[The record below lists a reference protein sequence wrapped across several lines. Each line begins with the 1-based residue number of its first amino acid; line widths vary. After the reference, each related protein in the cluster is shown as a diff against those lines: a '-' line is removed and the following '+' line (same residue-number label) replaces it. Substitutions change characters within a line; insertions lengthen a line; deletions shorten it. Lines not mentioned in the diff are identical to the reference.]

1 MPNFCA
7 APNCTRKSTQSDL
20 AFFRFPRDPERC
32 RIWVEN
38 CRRADLEAKTSDQLN
53 KHYRLC
59 AKHFDPAMVCKTSPY
74 RTVLKDT
81 AIPTIFDLTSHLRN
95 PHTRHRKRIKE
106 LTEEDLR
113 KIKERRLASS
123 VEQLAAKKDA
133 TTEDSTGA
141 AEDEPQ
147 LSTEGKEFREYL
159 RSLFEVVV
167 MLGKQSIPLAAG
179 KASEAE
185 YMSNNF
191 QALLDYRMNAG
202 DEALKRRFHATAV
215 NTEYV
220 SATQQNQLLD
230 ICENTVREEML
241 MEVRESRFFSLV
253 TGDLVEFADEKHL
266 PLFLH
271 FVNQHNVLREEFL
284 DFMSF
289 DGDECALVERL
300 EAQLTDRWGL
310 SMEDCRGQAH
320 KATGTSTTK
329 MKAVAVL
336 LMEKYPLALHMPSS
350 QMALNVHLANS
361 LPFPNVQ
368 VVMETL
374 RRIGAFFRTPLTQD
388 ELEKAISTHYQ
399 KNEEKG
405 SSLKQ
410 ACASGWTELHNV
422 FDVLLDMLP
431 PLLLCMDSIRDNGDG
446 NFADAVTA
454 DAYSLTETLSDFEI
468 VVTVV
473 ILKNVLTFTRAFGRN
488 LQGETLDVFFAANS
502 LTAVLHSLNEVN
514 DNVDVYHEFWY
525 EEAVSVANVM
535 EIPVTVPRLFLR
547 KQRAADVGEIQIEA
561 YFKEYVT
568 VPVIRGIMQEVEDM
582 FSETNLKALK
592 CLSLVPAVMGQMKF
606 NTTEENYADV
616 YRGDLP
622 SPDTLLAELHCW
634 RIKWKH
640 RGKEV
645 RLPTTIHETLQLP
658 DVKFFPNVNAF
669 LKVLSAL
676 PVLKL
681 EDSRSDKASRRLQAH
696 LDGVPVKRWIKSLAM
711 LNVNTHVK
719 HDLDVMVDKYCRLY
733 SEEDPEADSEEVA
746 DAEAEAE
753 SEEGAKADAESEDGA
768 KADAESEEGA
778 KTDAKSEE
786 GAKADAKSEE
796 GAKADAE
803 SGEGAKAHAESGEG
817 AKAHAESGEGAKAD
831 AESEEGAKAHAESE
845 DGAKAKAAMK

>member
-81 AIPTIFDLTSHLRN
+81 AIPTIFDLTSHLKN

-106 LTEEDLR
+106 LTEEDIR

-123 VEQLAAKKDA
+123 IDQIASKKDA
-133 TTEDSTGA
+133 VEDSTTTN
-141 AEDEPQ
+141 EDEPQ
-147 LSTEGKEFREYL
+147 LSTEEKAFREYL
-159 RSLFEVVV
+159 RSLFEAVV
-167 MLGKQSIPLAAG
+167 MLGKQSIPLMPL
-179 KASEAE
+179 KASETE
-185 YMSNNF
+185 LKPNNF

-202 DEALKRRFHATAV
+202 DEALKKRFEATAV
-215 NTEYV
+215 NSEYLSV
-220 SATQQNQLLD
+220 TQQSQLLD
-230 ICENTVREEML
+230 VCENTVREEML

-253 TGDLVEFADEKHL
+253 TGDLVEFANEKHL
-266 PLFLH
+266 PLFLR
-271 FVNQHNVLREEFL
+271 FVNQQNVLREEFL
-284 DFMSF
+284 DFVPF
-289 DGDECALVERL
+289 DGDEPALVERL

-320 KATGTSTTK
+320 KATGISTTK

-336 LMEKYPLALHMPSS
+336 LMEKYPLALHMPCSH
-350 QMALNVHLANS
+350 MALNIHLTNS

-374 RRIGAFFRTPLTQD
+374 RRIGAFFQTQSTQD
-388 ELEKAISTHYQ
+388 ELKKAISTHYQ

-405 SSLKQ
+405 AALKQ
-410 ACASGWTELHNV
+410 ACSPGWTEEHNV

-431 PLLLCMDSIRDNGDG
+431 PLLLCMDNIRDNEEGKFAASVVADG
-446 NFADAVTA
+446 
-454 DAYSLTETLSDFEI
+454 YSIAETLADFEI
-468 VVTVV
+468 VVTIV

-514 DNVDVYHEFWY
+514 DNIDVYHEFWY
-525 EEAVSVANVM
+525 EEAVSVATVI
-535 EIPVTVPRLFLR
+535 EIPVKVPRLFLR
-547 KQRAADVGEIQIEA
+547 KQRAADVGEIQAEP

-568 VPVIRGIMQEVEDM
+568 MPVIHGIMQEVEDM

-616 YRGDLP
+616 YRNDLP
-622 SPDTLLAELHCW
+622 NPDTLPAELHCW

-658 DVKFFPNVNAF
+658 DVKFFPNVNSF
-669 LKVLSAL
+669 LKVLSTL

-681 EDSRSDKASRRLQAH
+681 EDSKSDTASGRLQAY
-696 LDGVPVKRWIKSLAM
+696 LDSMPPQQWNKSLAM

-733 SEEDPEADSEEVA
+733 PEDDTEV
-746 DAEAEAE
+746 
-753 SEEGAKADAESEDGA
+753 
-768 KADAESEEGA
+768 DAESEEVA
-778 KTDAKSEE
+778 EEDA
-786 GAKADAKSEE
+786 G
-796 GAKADAE
+796 
-803 SGEGAKAHAESGEG
+803 
-817 AKAHAESGEGAKAD
+817 
-831 AESEEGAKAHAESE
+831 
-845 DGAKAKAAMK
+845 MK

>member
-106 LTEEDLR
+106 LTEEDIR
-113 KIKERRLASS
+113 KIKERRCKYIGNMFELFFVICLFQIITLLPLSCLSLSPVASS
-123 VEQLAAKKDA
+123 IEQLISKKDA
-133 TTEDSTGA
+133 VVEDSSNN
-141 AEDEPQ
+141 EDEPQ
-147 LSTEGKEFREYL
+147 LSPEEKEFRDYL

-167 MLGKQSIPLAAG
+167 MLGKQNIPSATD
-179 KASEAE
+179 KTSETE
-185 YMSNNF
+185 RDCSNF

-202 DEALKRRFHATAV
+202 DEALKKRFEATAV
-215 NTEYV
+215 NTEYL
-220 SATQQNQLLD
+220 SAAQQSQLLD
-230 ICENTVREEML
+230 ICENTVREEIL

-253 TGDLVEFADEKHL
+253 TGDTVEFANEKHL
-266 PLFLH
+266 PLFLR
-271 FVNQHNVLREEFL
+271 FVNQHNILREEFL
-284 DFMSF
+284 DFLPF
-289 DGDECALVERL
+289 DGDESSLVERL

-329 MKAVAVL
+329 MKAVAVI
-336 LMEKYPLALHMPSS
+336 LMEKYPLALHMPCSIT
-350 QMALNVHLANS
+350 ALNIHLASS

-368 VVMETL
+368 IVMETL
-374 RRIGAFFRTPLTQD
+374 RRIDAFFRTPSTQGA
-388 ELEKAISTHYQ
+388 LEKSVSTHYRG
-399 KNEEKG
+399 NDEKG
-405 SSLKQ
+405 AVLKQ
-410 ACASGWTELHNV
+410 ACDSHWTEQHSV
-422 FDVLLDMLP
+422 FDLLLDMLES
-431 PLLLCMDSIRDNGDG
+431 LVLCLDSIRDNENGK
-446 NFADAVTA
+446 FTDAITA
-454 DAYSLTETLSDFEI
+454 DAYSITETLADFEI
-468 VVTVV
+468 IVTIV
-473 ILKNVLTFTRAFGRN
+473 ILKNALSFTRAFGKN

-502 LTAVLHSLNEVN
+502 LTAVLHSLNEVI
-514 DNVDVYHEFWY
+514 DNIDVYHEFWY
-525 EEAVSVANVM
+525 EEAVNLATVM
-535 EIPVTVPRLFLR
+535 EIPVKVPRLFLR
-547 KQRAADVGEIQIEA
+547 KQRAADVGEIQAEA

-568 VPVIRGIMQEVEDM
+568 VPVIRGIIQEVEDM

-606 NTTEENYADV
+606 NTSEENHADV
-616 YRGDLP
+616 YRNDLP
-622 SPDTLLAELHCW
+622 NPDTLPAELHCW

-658 DVKFFPNVNAF
+658 DVKFFPNVNSF
-669 LKVLSAL
+669 LKVLSTL

-681 EDSRSDKASRRLQAH
+681 EDNSVETASERLQAYM
-696 LDGVPVKRWIKSLAM
+696 DSTPVKHRSKSLAV
-711 LNVNTHVK
+711 LNVNAHVK

-733 SEEDPEADSEEVA
+733 PEDEP
-746 DAEAEAE
+746 EAE
-753 SEEGAKADAESEDGA
+753 SEPAAEEDAVM
-768 KADAESEEGA
+768 
-778 KTDAKSEE
+778 T
-786 GAKADAKSEE
+786 
-796 GAKADAE
+796 
-803 SGEGAKAHAESGEG
+803 
-817 AKAHAESGEGAKAD
+817 
-831 AESEEGAKAHAESE
+831 
-845 DGAKAKAAMK
+845 

>member
-38 CRRADLEAKTSDQLN
+38 CRRADLEAKTADQLN

-81 AIPTIFDLTSHLRN
+81 AIPTIFDLTSHLKN

-106 LTEEDLR
+106 LTEEDIR

-123 VEQLAAKKDA
+123 IEQLVSKKDSA
-133 TTEDSTGA
+133 EDGTGTN
-141 AEDEPQ
+141 EDEPQ
-147 LSTEGKEFREYL
+147 LSTEEKELREYL
-159 RSLFEVVV
+159 KSLFEVVV
-167 MLGKQSIPLAAG
+167 MFGKQSIPLVAD
-179 KASEAE
+179 KASAGGL
-185 YMSNNF
+185 NNF

-202 DEALKRRFHATAV
+202 DEALRKRFVATAV
-215 NTEYV
+215 NTEYL
-220 SATQQNQLLD
+220 SATQQSQLLD

-253 TGDLVEFADEKHL
+253 TGDLVEFANEKHM
-266 PLFLH
+266 PLFLR
-271 FVNQHNVLREEFL
+271 FVNQQNVLREEFL

-289 DGDECALVERL
+289 EGDEAALVERL
-300 EAQLTDRWGL
+300 EAHLTDRWSL

-320 KATGTSTTK
+320 KATGSSTTK

-336 LMEKYPLALHMPSS
+336 LMEKYPLALHMACS
-350 QMALNVHLANS
+350 QMALNIHLSNN

-368 VVMETL
+368 IVMETL
-374 RRIGAFFRTPLTQD
+374 RKIGSFFKAPHTQD
-388 ELEKAISTHYQ
+388 ELEKAICTHYQ
-399 KNEEKG
+399 KNEEKIAL
-405 SSLKQ
+405 LKQ
-410 ACASGWTELHNV
+410 ACVPGWTEQHSV
-422 FDVLLDMLP
+422 FDELLDMLP
-431 PLLLCMDSIRDNGDG
+431 PLLLCMDSIRENEEGKFSDTT
-446 NFADAVTA
+446 TA
-454 DAYSLTETLSDFEI
+454 NAYSISEILADFEI

-514 DNVDVYHEFWY
+514 DNIDVYHEFWF
-525 EEAVSVANVM
+525 EEAVSVASVM
-535 EIPVTVPRLFLR
+535 NIPLTVPRLFLR
-547 KQRAADVGEIQIEA
+547 KQRAADVGEIQAES
-561 YFKEYVT
+561 YYKEYVT
-568 VPVIRGIMQEVEDM
+568 VPIIHGIMQEVEDM

-616 YRGDLP
+616 YRNDLP
-622 SPDTLLAELHCW
+622 NPDTLPAELHCW

-658 DVKFFPNVNAF
+658 DVKFFPNVNSF
-669 LKVLSAL
+669 LKVLSTL

-681 EDSRSDKASRRLQAH
+681 EDNKGNTASERLQAY
-696 LDGVPVKRWIKSLAM
+696 LSNVPAKQWNKSLAM
-711 LNVNTHVK
+711 LNINTHVK

-733 SEEDPEADSEEVA
+733 SED
-746 DAEAEAE
+746 DAEAEVEAE
-753 SEEGAKADAESEDGA
+753 SEEVAEEDVET
-768 KADAESEEGA
+768 K
-778 KTDAKSEE
+778 
-786 GAKADAKSEE
+786 
-796 GAKADAE
+796 
-803 SGEGAKAHAESGEG
+803 
-817 AKAHAESGEGAKAD
+817 
-831 AESEEGAKAHAESE
+831 
-845 DGAKAKAAMK
+845 

>member
-81 AIPTIFDLTSHLRN
+81 AIPTIFDLTSHLKN

-106 LTEEDLR
+106 LTEEDIR
-113 KIKERRLASS
+113 KMKERRLASS
-123 VEQLAAKKDA
+123 TDQLTSGKDDGA
-133 TTEDSTGA
+133 DDGTGNND
-141 AEDEPQ
+141 DEPQ
-147 LSTEGKEFREYL
+147 LSTEEREFREYL

-167 MLGKQSIPLAAG
+167 MLGKQGVPLVAD
-179 KASEAE
+179 KISEGE
-185 YMSNNF
+185 LKSSNL

-202 DEALKRRFHATAV
+202 DEALTKRFETTAV
-215 NTEYV
+215 NTEYL
-220 SATQQNQLLD
+220 SANQQSELLD
-230 ICENTVREEML
+230 VCENTVREEML

-253 TGDLVEFADEKHL
+253 TGDLVEFASEKHL
-266 PLFLH
+266 PLFLRY
-271 FVNQHNVLREEFL
+271 VNQQNVLREEFL
-284 DFMSF
+284 DFVPF
-289 DGDECALVERL
+289 DGDEPALVERL

-336 LMEKYPLALHMPSS
+336 LLEKYPLALHMPCSH
-350 QMALNVHLANS
+350 MALNIHLANS

-368 VVMETL
+368 VVMETM

-388 ELEKAISTHYQ
+388 ELEKAISIHYQ

-405 SSLKQ
+405 MTLKQ
-410 ACASGWTELHNV
+410 ACGPGWTEQHNV
-422 FDVLLDMLP
+422 FDLLVDMLP
-431 PLLLCMDSIRDNGDG
+431 PLLLCLDVIRDNDDG
-446 NFADAVTA
+446 KFVGSVMS
-454 DAYSLTETLSDFEI
+454 DAYSIAETLADFEV
-468 VVTVV
+468 VVTIV

-514 DNVDVYHEFWY
+514 DNIDVYHEFWY
-525 EEAVSVANVM
+525 EEAVSVATVM
-535 EIPVTVPRLFLR
+535 DIPVKIPRLFLR
-547 KQRAADVGEIQIEA
+547 KQRAADVGEIQAEP

-568 VPVIRGIMQEVEDM
+568 VAVIRGVMQEVEDM
-582 FSETNLKALK
+582 FCETNLKALK

-616 YRGDLP
+616 YRNDLP
-622 SPDTLLAELHCW
+622 NPDTLPAELHCW

-658 DVKFFPNVNAF
+658 DVKFFPNVNSF

-681 EDSRSDKASRRLQAH
+681 EENKSDTASERLQAYF
-696 LDGVPVKRWIKSLAM
+696 DSTPAKQWNKSLAM
-711 LNVNTHVK
+711 LNINTHVK

-733 SEEDPEADSEEVA
+733 TEDDPEGEAKLDEATEEMSSPN
-746 DAEAEAE
+746 E
-753 SEEGAKADAESEDGA
+753 
-768 KADAESEEGA
+768 
-778 KTDAKSEE
+778 
-786 GAKADAKSEE
+786 
-796 GAKADAE
+796 
-803 SGEGAKAHAESGEG
+803 
-817 AKAHAESGEGAKAD
+817 
-831 AESEEGAKAHAESE
+831 
-845 DGAKAKAAMK
+845 

>member
-59 AKHFDPAMVCKTSPY
+59 AKHFDPAMVCKTVSIAHDSSQQPGSMFPVISQKCEPPKNGLFDFIAFQSPY

-81 AIPTIFDLTSHLRN
+81 AIPTIFDLTSHLKN

-106 LTEEDLR
+106 LTEEDIR

-123 VEQLAAKKDA
+123 IQQLVSKKDA
-133 TTEDSTGA
+133 AVEDSTSTN
-141 AEDEPQ
+141 EDEPQ
-147 LSTEGKEFREYL
+147 LSTEEKEFREYL
-159 RSLFEVVV
+159 RSLFE
-167 MLGKQSIPLAAG
+167 
-179 KASEAE
+179 
-185 YMSNNF
+185 
-191 QALLDYRMNAG
+191 ALLDYRMNAG
-202 DEALKRRFHATAV
+202 DEALKKRFEATAV
-215 NTEYV
+215 NTEYL
-220 SATQQNQLLD
+220 SATQQSQLLD
-230 ICENTVREEML
+230 VCENTVREEML

-253 TGDLVEFADEKHL
+253 TGDLVEFANEKHL
-266 PLFLH
+266 PLFLR
-271 FVNQHNVLREEFL
+271 FVNQQNVLREEFL
-284 DFMSF
+284 DFMLF
-289 DGDECALVERL
+289 DGDESALVERL

-336 LMEKYPLALHMPSS
+336 LMEKYPLALHMPCSH
-350 QMALNVHLANS
+350 MALNIHLANS

-374 RRIGAFFRTPLTQD
+374 RRIGAFFRTPFTQD

-405 SSLKQ
+405 TALKQ
-410 ACASGWTELHNV
+410 ACGSGWTEQHNV

-431 PLLLCMDSIRDNGDG
+431 PLLLCMDSIRDNDDG
-446 NFADAVTA
+446 KFADAATA
-454 DAYSLTETLSDFEI
+454 DAYSITETFADFEI
-468 VVTVV
+468 IVTIV

-514 DNVDVYHEFWY
+514 DNIDVYHEFWY
-525 EEAVSVANVM
+525 EEAVSVADLMDV
-535 EIPVTVPRLFLR
+535 PVKVPRLFLR
-547 KQRAADVGEIQIEA
+547 KQRAADVGEIQAEA

-568 VPVIRGIMQEVEDM
+568 FPVIRGIMQEVEDM
-582 FSETNLKALK
+582 FCETNLKALK

-616 YRGDLP
+616 YRNDLP
-622 SPDTLLAELHCW
+622 NPDTLPAELHCW

-658 DVKFFPNVNAF
+658 DVKFFPNVNSF
-669 LKVLSAL
+669 LKVLSTL

-681 EDSRSDKASRRLQAH
+681 EDNKSDTASERLQAY
-696 LDGVPVKRWIKSLAM
+696 LSNVPTKHWNKSLAM
-711 LNVNTHVK
+711 LNINTHVK

-733 SEEDPEADSEEVA
+733 PEDDP
-746 DAEAEAE
+746 EAEAE
-753 SEEGAKADAESEDGA
+753 SEEVAEEDG
-768 KADAESEEGA
+768 
-778 KTDAKSEE
+778 
-786 GAKADAKSEE
+786 
-796 GAKADAE
+796 
-803 SGEGAKAHAESGEG
+803 
-817 AKAHAESGEGAKAD
+817 
-831 AESEEGAKAHAESE
+831 
-845 DGAKAKAAMK
+845 MK

>member
-81 AIPTIFDLTSHLRN
+81 AIPTIFDLTSHLKN

-106 LTEEDLR
+106 LTEEDIR

-123 VEQLAAKKDA
+123 IEQLVSKKDA
-133 TTEDSTGA
+133 AVEDSTSTN
-141 AEDEPQ
+141 EDEPQ
-147 LSTEGKEFREYL
+147 LSMEEKAYREYL
-159 RSLFEVVV
+159 RSLFEVSV
-167 MLGKQSIPLAAG
+167 MLGKQGIPLVAD

-185 YMSNNF
+185 HMSNNF

-202 DEALKRRFHATAV
+202 DEALKKRFEATAV
-215 NTEYV
+215 NTEYL
-220 SATQQNQLLD
+220 SATQQSQLLD
-230 ICENTVREEML
+230 VCENTVREEML

-253 TGDLVEFADEKHL
+253 TGDLIEIASEKHL
-266 PLFLH
+266 PLFLR
-271 FVNQHNVLREEFL
+271 FVNQQNVLREEFL
-284 DFMSF
+284 DFMLF
-289 DGDECALVERL
+289 DGDETALVERL
-300 EAQLTDRWGL
+300 ETHLTDRWGL

-336 LMEKYPLALHMPSS
+336 LLEKYPLALHMPCSH
-350 QMALNVHLANS
+350 MALNIHLANS

-374 RRIGAFFRTPLTQD
+374 RRVDAFLRTPFAQD
-388 ELEKAISTHYQ
+388 ELEKAVSAHYQ

-405 SSLKQ
+405 TALKQ
-410 ACASGWTELHNV
+410 ACSSAWTEQHNV

-431 PLLLCMDSIRDNGDG
+431 PLLLCMDNIRDNIDEKFSEVATG
-446 NFADAVTA
+446 
-454 DAYSLTETLSDFEI
+454 DAYSIIETLADFEI
-468 VVTVV
+468 IVTIV
-473 ILKNVLTFTRAFGRN
+473 ILKNILTFTRAFGRN

-514 DNVDVYHEFWY
+514 DNIDVYHEFWY
-525 EEAVSVANVM
+525 EEAVNIANVM
-535 EIPVTVPRLFLR
+535 EIPVKVPRLFMR
-547 KQRAADVGEIQIEA
+547 KQRAAEVGEIQTEA

-568 VPVIRGIMQEVEDM
+568 VPVIHGIMQEVEDM

-616 YRGDLP
+616 YRNDLP
-622 SPDTLLAELHCW
+622 NPDTLPAELHCW

-658 DVKFFPNVNAF
+658 DVKFFPNVNSF
-669 LKVLSAL
+669 LKVLSTM

-681 EDSRSDKASRRLQAH
+681 EDNKGDTASERLQAY
-696 LDGVPVKRWIKSLAM
+696 LDGLPAKQWNKSLVM

-733 SEEDPEADSEEVA
+733 PED
-746 DAEAEAE
+746 DAEAE
-753 SEEGAKADAESEDGA
+753 
-768 KADAESEEGA
+768 ADAESEEVA
-778 KTDAKSEE
+778 EE
-786 GAKADAKSEE
+786 DVTK
-796 GAKADAE
+796 
-803 SGEGAKAHAESGEG
+803 
-817 AKAHAESGEGAKAD
+817 
-831 AESEEGAKAHAESE
+831 
-845 DGAKAKAAMK
+845 

>member
-81 AIPTIFDLTSHLRN
+81 AIPTIFDLTSHLKN

-106 LTEEDLR
+106 LTEEDIR
-113 KIKERRLASS
+113 RIKERRLASS
-123 VEQLAAKKDA
+123 IEQLVSKKDA
-133 TTEDSTGA
+133 A
-141 AEDEPQ
+141 AEDGTNTNEDEPR
-147 LSTEGKEFREYL
+147 LSTEEKEFRDYL

-167 MLGKQSIPLAAG
+167 MLGKQSIPLMADN
-179 KASEAE
+179 ASELGP
-185 YMSNNF
+185 NNF

-202 DEALKRRFHATAV
+202 DEALRKRFEATAV
-215 NTEYV
+215 NTEYF
-220 SATQQNQLLD
+220 SATQQSQLLD

-253 TGDLVEFADEKHL
+253 TGDIVEFDNEKHL
-266 PLFLH
+266 PLFLR
-271 FVNQHNVLREEFL
+271 FVNQQNLLREEFL

-289 DGDECALVERL
+289 EGDEDALVERL
-300 EAQLTDRWGL
+300 EAQLTERWSL

-336 LMEKYPLALHMPSS
+336 LMEKYPLALHMPCSH
-350 QMALNVHLANS
+350 MALNIHLTNN

-368 VVMETL
+368 VVTETL
-374 RRIGAFFRTPLTQD
+374 RRIAGFFDVPFTQD

-399 KNEEKG
+399 KNEEKITA
-405 SSLKQ
+405 LKQ
-410 ACASGWTELHNV
+410 ACVSGWTEQHSV

-431 PLLLCMDSIRDNGDG
+431 PLLLCMESIWENKEGK
-446 NFADAVTA
+446 FAAATA
-454 DAYSLTETLSDFEI
+454 ANAYSISETLADFENI
-468 VVTVV
+468 VTIV

-514 DNVDVYHEFWY
+514 DNIDVYHEFWF
-525 EEAVSVANVM
+525 EEAVSVAAVM

-547 KQRAADVGEIQIEA
+547 KQRAADVGEIQAET
-561 YFKEYVT
+561 YYKEYVT
-568 VPVIRGIMQEVEDM
+568 VPVIHGIMQEVEDM
-582 FSETNLKALK
+582 FSDTNLKALK

-606 NTTEENYADV
+606 NTTEENYAEV
-616 YRGDLP
+616 YRNDLP
-622 SPDTLLAELHCW
+622 NPDTLPAELHCW

-658 DVKFFPNVNAF
+658 DVKFFPNVNSF

-681 EDSRSDKASRRLQAH
+681 EDSRSKTASERLQAY
-696 LDGVPVKRWIKSLAM
+696 LSSMPAKQWNKSLAM
-711 LNVNTHVK
+711 LNINTHVK

-733 SEEDPEADSEEVA
+733 SEDDP
-746 DAEAEAE
+746 EAEAE
-753 SEEGAKADAESEDGA
+753 EVAEEEVE
-768 KADAESEEGA
+768 
-778 KTDAKSEE
+778 
-786 GAKADAKSEE
+786 
-796 GAKADAE
+796 
-803 SGEGAKAHAESGEG
+803 
-817 AKAHAESGEGAKAD
+817 
-831 AESEEGAKAHAESE
+831 
-845 DGAKAKAAMK
+845 MK

>member
-106 LTEEDLR
+106 LTEEDIR

-123 VEQLAAKKDA
+123 IEQLVSKKDA
-133 TTEDSTGA
+133 AVEDSTSTN
-141 AEDEPQ
+141 EDEPQ
-147 LSTEGKEFREYL
+147 LSTEEKEFREYL

-167 MLGKQSIPLAAG
+167 MLGKQSIPLVAD

-185 YMSNNF
+185 HKSNNF
-191 QALLDYRMNAG
+191 QALLDYRINSG
-202 DEALKRRFHATAV
+202 DEAVKKRFEATAI
-215 NTEYV
+215 NTEYL
-220 SATQQNQLLD
+220 SATQLNQLLD
-230 ICENTVREEML
+230 VCENTVREEML

-253 TGDLVEFADEKHL
+253 TGDLVEFSNEKHL
-266 PLFLH
+266 PLFLR
-271 FVNQHNVLREEFL
+271 FVNQQNVLREEFL
-284 DFMSF
+284 DFLLF
-289 DGDECALVERL
+289 DGDESALVERL

-336 LMEKYPLALHMPSS
+336 LMEKYPLALHMPCSHT
-350 QMALNVHLANS
+350 ALNIHLANS

-374 RRIGAFFRTPLTQD
+374 RRTGAFFRTPLTQD
-388 ELEKAISTHYQ
+388 ELETAISSHYQ

-405 SSLKQ
+405 AALKQ
-410 ACASGWTELHNV
+410 ARGSGWTEQHNV
-422 FDVLLDMLP
+422 FDVLLDLLP
-431 PLLLCMDSIRDNGDG
+431 PLLLCMDNIWDNVGG
-446 NFADAVTA
+446 RFADAVTS
-454 DAYSLTETLSDFEI
+454 DAYSIKETLADFEI
-468 VVTVV
+468 IVTIV

-514 DNVDVYHEFWY
+514 DNIDVYHEFWY
-525 EEAVSVANVM
+525 EEAMSVANTM
-535 EIPVTVPRLFLR
+535 EIPVKVPRLFLR
-547 KQRAADVGEIQIEA
+547 KQRAADVGEIQAES

-616 YRGDLP
+616 YRDDLP
-622 SPDTLLAELHCW
+622 NPDTLPAELHCW

-658 DVKFFPNVNAF
+658 DVKFFPNVNSF
-669 LKVLSAL
+669 LKVLSTL

-681 EDSRSDKASRRLQAH
+681 EASKKDTASERLQAY
-696 LDGVPVKRWIKSLAM
+696 LASMSANRWNKSLTM
-711 LNVNTHVK
+711 LNINTHVK

-733 SEEDPEADSEEVA
+733 PEDDP
-746 DAEAEAE
+746 EAEAE
-753 SEEGAKADAESEDGA
+753 SEEVAEEDAV
-768 KADAESEEGA
+768 
-778 KTDAKSEE
+778 
-786 GAKADAKSEE
+786 
-796 GAKADAE
+796 
-803 SGEGAKAHAESGEG
+803 
-817 AKAHAESGEGAKAD
+817 
-831 AESEEGAKAHAESE
+831 
-845 DGAKAKAAMK
+845 MK

>member
-81 AIPTIFDLTSHLRN
+81 AIPTIFDLTSHLKN

-106 LTEEDLR
+106 LTEEDIR

-123 VEQLAAKKDA
+123 IDQIASKKDA
-133 TTEDSTGA
+133 TEDSTTTN
-141 AEDEPQ
+141 EDEPQ
-147 LSTEGKEFREYL
+147 LSTEEKAFREYL
-159 RSLFEVVV
+159 RSLFEAVV
-167 MLGKQSIPLAAG
+167 MLGKQSIPLMPL
-179 KASEAE
+179 KASETE
-185 YMSNNF
+185 LKPNNF

-202 DEALKRRFHATAV
+202 DEALKKRFEATAV
-215 NTEYV
+215 NSEYLSV
-220 SATQQNQLLD
+220 TQQSQLLD

-253 TGDLVEFADEKHL
+253 TGDLVEFANEKHL
-266 PLFLH
+266 PLFLR
-271 FVNQHNVLREEFL
+271 FVNQQNVLREEFL
-284 DFMSF
+284 DFVPF
-289 DGDECALVERL
+289 DGDEPALVERL

-320 KATGTSTTK
+320 KATGISTTK
-329 MKAVAVL
+329 MKAVAIL
-336 LMEKYPLALHMPSS
+336 LMEKYPLALHMPCSH
-350 QMALNVHLANS
+350 MALNIHLANS

-374 RRIGAFFRTPLTQD
+374 RRIGAFFQAQSTQD

-405 SSLKQ
+405 AALKQ
-410 ACASGWTELHNV
+410 ACIPGWIEQHNV

-431 PLLLCMDSIRDNGDG
+431 PLLLCMDNIRDNEEGKFAASVVADG
-446 NFADAVTA
+446 
-454 DAYSLTETLSDFEI
+454 YSIAETLADFEI
-468 VVTVV
+468 VVTIV

-514 DNVDVYHEFWY
+514 DNIDVYHEFWY
-525 EEAVSVANVM
+525 EEAVSVATM
-535 EIPVTVPRLFLR
+535 IEIPVKVPRLFLR
-547 KQRAADVGEIQIEA
+547 KQRAADVGEIQAEP

-568 VPVIRGIMQEVEDM
+568 MPVIHGIMQEVEDM

-616 YRGDLP
+616 YRNDLP
-622 SPDTLLAELHCW
+622 NPDTLPAELHCW

-658 DVKFFPNVNAF
+658 DVKFFPNVNSF
-669 LKVLSAL
+669 LKVLSTL

-681 EDSRSDKASRRLQAH
+681 EDSKSDTASGRLQAY
-696 LDGVPVKRWIKSLAM
+696 LDSMPPHQWNKSLAM

-733 SEEDPEADSEEVA
+733 PEDDTEV
-746 DAEAEAE
+746 
-753 SEEGAKADAESEDGA
+753 
-768 KADAESEEGA
+768 DAESEEVA
-778 KTDAKSEE
+778 EE
-786 GAKADAKSEE
+786 EAG
-796 GAKADAE
+796 
-803 SGEGAKAHAESGEG
+803 
-817 AKAHAESGEGAKAD
+817 
-831 AESEEGAKAHAESE
+831 
-845 DGAKAKAAMK
+845 MK

>member
-81 AIPTIFDLTSHLRN
+81 AIPTIFDLTSHLKN

-106 LTEEDLR
+106 LTEEDIR

-123 VEQLAAKKDA
+123 IDQIASKKDA
-133 TTEDSTGA
+133 AEDSTTTN
-141 AEDEPQ
+141 EDEPQ
-147 LSTEGKEFREYL
+147 LSTEEKAFREYL
-159 RSLFEVVV
+159 RSLFEAVV
-167 MLGKQSIPLAAG
+167 MLGKQSIPLMPL
-179 KASEAE
+179 KASETE
-185 YMSNNF
+185 LKPNNF

-202 DEALKRRFHATAV
+202 DEALKKRFEATAV
-215 NTEYV
+215 NSEYLSV
-220 SATQQNQLLD
+220 TQQSQLLD

-253 TGDLVEFADEKHL
+253 TGDLVEFANEKHL
-266 PLFLH
+266 PLFLR
-271 FVNQHNVLREEFL
+271 FVNQQNVLREEFL
-284 DFMSF
+284 DFVPF
-289 DGDECALVERL
+289 DGDEPALVERL

-320 KATGTSTTK
+320 KATGISTTK
-329 MKAVAVL
+329 MKAVAIL
-336 LMEKYPLALHMPSS
+336 LMEKYPLALHMSCS
-350 QMALNVHLANS
+350 HMALNIHLANS

-374 RRIGAFFRTPLTQD
+374 RRIGAFFQAQSTQD

-405 SSLKQ
+405 AALKQ
-410 ACASGWTELHNV
+410 ACIPGWTEQHNV

-431 PLLLCMDSIRDNGDG
+431 PLLLCMDNIRDNEEGKFAASVVADG
-446 NFADAVTA
+446 
-454 DAYSLTETLSDFEI
+454 YSIAETLADFEI
-468 VVTVV
+468 VVTIV

-514 DNVDVYHEFWY
+514 DNIDVYHEFWY
-525 EEAVSVANVM
+525 EEAVSVATM
-535 EIPVTVPRLFLR
+535 IEIPVKVPRLFLR
-547 KQRAADVGEIQIEA
+547 KQRAADVGEIQAEP

-568 VPVIRGIMQEVEDM
+568 MPVIHGIMQEVEDM

-616 YRGDLP
+616 YRNDLP
-622 SPDTLLAELHCW
+622 NPDTLPAELHCW

-658 DVKFFPNVNAF
+658 DVKFFPNVNSF
-669 LKVLSAL
+669 LKVLSTL

-681 EDSRSDKASRRLQAH
+681 EDSKSDTASGRLQAY
-696 LDGVPVKRWIKSLAM
+696 LDSMPPHQWNKSLAM

-733 SEEDPEADSEEVA
+733 PEDDTEV
-746 DAEAEAE
+746 
-753 SEEGAKADAESEDGA
+753 
-768 KADAESEEGA
+768 DAESEEVA
-778 KTDAKSEE
+778 EE
-786 GAKADAKSEE
+786 EAG
-796 GAKADAE
+796 
-803 SGEGAKAHAESGEG
+803 
-817 AKAHAESGEGAKAD
+817 
-831 AESEEGAKAHAESE
+831 
-845 DGAKAKAAMK
+845 MK

>member
-81 AIPTIFDLTSHLRN
+81 AIPTIFDLTSHLKN

-106 LTEEDLR
+106 LTEEDIR

-123 VEQLAAKKDA
+123 IDQIASKKDA
-133 TTEDSTGA
+133 AEDSTTTN
-141 AEDEPQ
+141 EDEPQ
-147 LSTEGKEFREYL
+147 LSTEEKAFREYL
-159 RSLFEVVV
+159 RSLFEAVV
-167 MLGKQSIPLAAG
+167 MLGKQSIPLMPL
-179 KASEAE
+179 KASETE
-185 YMSNNF
+185 LKPNNF

-202 DEALKRRFHATAV
+202 DEALKKRFEATAV
-215 NTEYV
+215 NSEYLSV
-220 SATQQNQLLD
+220 TQQSQLLD

-253 TGDLVEFADEKHL
+253 TGDLVEFANENHL
-266 PLFLH
+266 PLFLR
-271 FVNQHNVLREEFL
+271 FVNQQNVLREEFL
-284 DFMSF
+284 DFVPF
-289 DGDECALVERL
+289 DGDEPALVERL

-320 KATGTSTTK
+320 KATGISTTK

-336 LMEKYPLALHMPSS
+336 LMEKYPLALHMPCSH
-350 QMALNVHLANS
+350 MALNIHLANS

-374 RRIGAFFRTPLTQD
+374 RRIGAFFQAQSTQD

-405 SSLKQ
+405 AALKQ
-410 ACASGWTELHNV
+410 ACIPGWTEQHNV

-431 PLLLCMDSIRDNGDG
+431 PLLLCMDNIRDNEEGKFAASVVADG
-446 NFADAVTA
+446 
-454 DAYSLTETLSDFEI
+454 YSIAETLADFEI
-468 VVTVV
+468 VVTIV

-514 DNVDVYHEFWY
+514 DNIDVYHEFWY
-525 EEAVSVANVM
+525 EEAVSVATM
-535 EIPVTVPRLFLR
+535 IEIPVKVPRLFLR
-547 KQRAADVGEIQIEA
+547 KQRAADVGEIQAEP

-568 VPVIRGIMQEVEDM
+568 MPVIHGIMQEVEDM

-616 YRGDLP
+616 YRNDLP
-622 SPDTLLAELHCW
+622 NPDTLPAELHCW

-658 DVKFFPNVNAF
+658 DVKFFPNVNSF
-669 LKVLSAL
+669 LKVLSTL

-681 EDSRSDKASRRLQAH
+681 EDSKSDTASGRLQAY
-696 LDGVPVKRWIKSLAM
+696 LDSMPPHQWNKSLAM

-733 SEEDPEADSEEVA
+733 PEDDTEV
-746 DAEAEAE
+746 
-753 SEEGAKADAESEDGA
+753 
-768 KADAESEEGA
+768 DAESEEVA
-778 KTDAKSEE
+778 EE
-786 GAKADAKSEE
+786 E
-796 GAKADAE
+796 AE
-803 SGEGAKAHAESGEG
+803 
-817 AKAHAESGEGAKAD
+817 
-831 AESEEGAKAHAESE
+831 
-845 DGAKAKAAMK
+845 MK

>member
-81 AIPTIFDLTSHLRN
+81 AIPTIFDLTSHLKN

-106 LTEEDLR
+106 LTEEDIR

-123 VEQLAAKKDA
+123 IDQIASKKDA
-133 TTEDSTGA
+133 VEDSTTTN
-141 AEDEPQ
+141 EDEPQ
-147 LSTEGKEFREYL
+147 LSTEEKAFREYL
-159 RSLFEVVV
+159 RSLFEAVV
-167 MLGKQSIPLAAG
+167 MLGKQSIPLMPL
-179 KASEAE
+179 KASETE
-185 YMSNNF
+185 LKPNNF

-202 DEALKRRFHATAV
+202 DEALKKRFEATAV
-215 NTEYV
+215 NSEYLSV
-220 SATQQNQLLD
+220 TQQSQLLD
-230 ICENTVREEML
+230 VCENTVREEML

-253 TGDLVEFADEKHL
+253 TGDLVEFANEKHL
-266 PLFLH
+266 PLFLR
-271 FVNQHNVLREEFL
+271 FVNQQNVLREEFL
-284 DFMSF
+284 DFVPF
-289 DGDECALVERL
+289 DGDEPALVERL

-320 KATGTSTTK
+320 KATGISTTK

-336 LMEKYPLALHMPSS
+336 LMEKYPLALHMPCSH
-350 QMALNVHLANS
+350 MALNVHLTNS

-374 RRIGAFFRTPLTQD
+374 RRIDAFFQTQSTQD
-388 ELEKAISTHYQ
+388 ELKKAISTHYQ

-405 SSLKQ
+405 AALKQ
-410 ACASGWTELHNV
+410 ACSPGWTEEHNV

-431 PLLLCMDSIRDNGDG
+431 PLLLCMDNIRDNEEGKFAASVVADG
-446 NFADAVTA
+446 
-454 DAYSLTETLSDFEI
+454 YSIAETLADFEI
-468 VVTVV
+468 VVTIV

-514 DNVDVYHEFWY
+514 DNIDVYHEFWY
-525 EEAVSVANVM
+525 EEAVSVATVI
-535 EIPVTVPRLFLR
+535 EIPVKVPRLFLR
-547 KQRAADVGEIQIEA
+547 KQRAADVGEIQAEP

-568 VPVIRGIMQEVEDM
+568 MPVIHGIMQEVEDM

-616 YRGDLP
+616 YRNDLP
-622 SPDTLLAELHCW
+622 NPDTLPAELHCW

-658 DVKFFPNVNAF
+658 DVKFFPNVNSF
-669 LKVLSAL
+669 LKVLSTL

-681 EDSRSDKASRRLQAH
+681 EDSKSDTASGRLQAY
-696 LDGVPVKRWIKSLAM
+696 LDSMPPQQWNKSLAM

-733 SEEDPEADSEEVA
+733 PEDDTEV
-746 DAEAEAE
+746 
-753 SEEGAKADAESEDGA
+753 
-768 KADAESEEGA
+768 DAESEEVA
-778 KTDAKSEE
+778 EEDA
-786 GAKADAKSEE
+786 G
-796 GAKADAE
+796 
-803 SGEGAKAHAESGEG
+803 
-817 AKAHAESGEGAKAD
+817 
-831 AESEEGAKAHAESE
+831 
-845 DGAKAKAAMK
+845 MK

>member
-81 AIPTIFDLTSHLRN
+81 AIPTIFDLTSHLKN

-106 LTEEDLR
+106 LTEEDIR

-123 VEQLAAKKDA
+123 IEQLVSKKDTA
-133 TTEDSTGA
+133 VEDSTSTN
-141 AEDEPQ
+141 EDEPQ
-147 LSTEGKEFREYL
+147 LSTEEKEFREYL

-167 MLGKQSIPLAAG
+167 MLGKQSIPLVAD

-185 YMSNNF
+185 YKSNNF

-202 DEALKRRFHATAV
+202 DEALKKRFEATAV
-215 NTEYV
+215 NTEYL
-220 SATQQNQLLD
+220 SAAQQSQLLD
-230 ICENTVREEML
+230 VCENTVREEML

-253 TGDLVEFADEKHL
+253 TGDLVEFSSEKHL
-266 PLFLH
+266 PLFLR
-271 FVNQHNVLREEFL
+271 FVNQQNVLREEFL
-284 DFMSF
+284 DFVPF
-289 DGDECALVERL
+289 DGDESALVERL

-336 LMEKYPLALHMPSS
+336 LMEKYPLALHMPCSH
-350 QMALNVHLANS
+350 MALNIHLSNS
-361 LPFPNVQ
+361 LPFPSVQ
-368 VVMETL
+368 VVMEIL
-374 RRIGAFFRTPLTQD
+374 RRIASFFRTPFTQD

-405 SSLKQ
+405 NALKQ
-410 ACASGWTELHNV
+410 TCGPGWTEQHNV
-422 FDVLLDMLP
+422 FDLLLDLLP
-431 PLLLCMDSIRDNGDG
+431 PLLLCMDTIRNNDEGR
-446 NFADAVTA
+446 FADAVVA
-454 DAYSLTETLSDFEI
+454 DAYSIAEILADFEI
-468 VVTVV
+468 IVTIV

-502 LTAVLHSLNEVN
+502 LTAVLHSLNEVS
-514 DNVDVYHEFWY
+514 DNIEVYHEFWY
-525 EEAVSVANVM
+525 EEAVSVATVV
-535 EIPVTVPRLFLR
+535 EIPMTIPRLFLR
-547 KQRAADVGEIQIEA
+547 KQRAADVVEIQAEV

-582 FSETNLKALK
+582 FCETNLKALK

-606 NTTEENYADV
+606 NTTEENYAEV
-616 YRGDLP
+616 YRNDLP
-622 SPDTLLAELHCW
+622 NPDTLPAELHCW

-658 DVKFFPNVNAF
+658 DVKFFPNVNSF
-669 LKVLSAL
+669 LKVLSTL

-681 EDSRSDKASRRLQAH
+681 EDNKTDMASERLQVY
-696 LDGVPVKRWIKSLAM
+696 LDSVPVKQWNKSLVM

-733 SEEDPEADSEEVA
+733 PEDDP
-746 DAEAEAE
+746 EAEAE
-753 SEEGAKADAESEDGA
+753 SEEAAEEDAT
-768 KADAESEEGA
+768 K
-778 KTDAKSEE
+778 
-786 GAKADAKSEE
+786 
-796 GAKADAE
+796 
-803 SGEGAKAHAESGEG
+803 
-817 AKAHAESGEGAKAD
+817 
-831 AESEEGAKAHAESE
+831 
-845 DGAKAKAAMK
+845 